1 MGEGLQEEVPG
12 SSQGPEGRGQP
23 APPINKGGL
32 KKPRLV
38 TYLSQLQGVG
48 GVQKGQGREKRM
60 GRSRKKRGERESG
73 WDICSAPQNP
83 GTEEPSGQH
92 LPLGGDFRLG
102 PQLGLS
108 LS

>member
-1 MGEGLQEEVPG
+1 MQEEVPG
-12 SSQGPEGRGQP
+12 SSQGPEGGGQP

-38 TYLSQLQGVG
+38 TYLSQLQGGVG
-48 GVQKGQGREKRM
+48 GIQEGREREKRM
-60 GRSRKKRGERESG
+60 ERSKKKGRESG
-73 WDICSAPQNP
+73 WEICSAPQNP

-102 PQLGLS
+102 PQLGLG

>member
-38 TYLSQLQGVG
+38 TYLSQLQGG
-48 GVQKGQGREKRM
+48 GRGTERP
-60 GRSRKKRGERESG
+60 GEREENG
-73 WDICSAPQNP
+73 KV
-83 GTEEPSGQH
+83 
-92 LPLGGDFRLG
+92 
-102 PQLGLS
+102 
-108 LS
+108 